1 MNNFKGKV
9 GDFLGSDRCSS
20 TVMTALVIC
29 VVMVFNAMLFAATD
43 LFGWGFYYK
52 TDVDYSLSGNTDEL
66 FEKAIAEGKKVK
78 ISFCMAE
85 DDVKIH
91 TTGSEVYATVT
102 NFAERYS
109 DEFIEIDYINII
121 TRRDKNGNLVNLSK
135 YQRDMEGNETRI
147 YKTSVIFECGE
158 NYRVLTDTY
167 TAVGYAH
174 FYNLDSSMNI
184 IAYNGEEVIAS
195 MMSWVMADEHKKA
208 YFTERHGEQVDVAFT
223 NLLSCAGYNVGVV
236 DLRNEKV
243 PDDADL
249 LIISNPKSDFESARP
264 GSEIYTEIDRLRA
277 YADRGGN
284 ILVSLDPYVKELSV
298 LESFLKEYGIAFST
312 TENAGA
318 SSRNI
323 VKDMRD
329 GITLDGF
336 TFVASYA
343 DSPLADSISER
354 VGKYGGGRVLLK
366 LVSALEL
373 SGDAKPL
380 LVSSSSAVLESGGKT
395 VSSSGN
401 YVLAAYS
408 ETVTDSGASSHIF
421 VVPSIYF
428 AASDALTSTNYSN
441 KDFVYSLF
449 EDFYGADGMPY
460 GCKPI
465 FYDSQI
471 LENLTIGTAKIYTA
485 IAMLIPAAIAVVGT
499 VVLIKRKNR

>member
-1 MNNFKGKV
+1 MDNFKRKV

-20 TVMTALVIC
+20 TIMTALVIC

-43 LFGWGFYYK
+43 LFGWGFSYK
-52 TDVDYSLSGNTDEL
+52 TNVDYSLSGNTDEL
-66 FEKAIAEGKKVK
+66 FEDAIAAGKKVK

-91 TTGSEVYATVT
+91 TTGSEVYSTVK

-109 DEFIEIDYINII
+109 EFIELDYINII
-121 TRRDKNGNLVNLSK
+121 TRRDKDGNLVNLSK
-135 YQRDMEGNETRI
+135 YQKDMEGNETRI

-184 IAYNGEEVIAS
+184 IAYNGEEVVAS

-208 YFTERHGEQVDVAFT
+208 YFTERHGEQADVAFT

-277 YADRGGN
+277 YAERGGN
-284 ILVSLDPYVKELSV
+284 ILVSLDPYVKELTV

-312 TENAGA
+312 TENNGVT
-318 SSRNI
+318 SRNI
-323 VKDMRD
+323 IKDTYS

-336 TFVASYA
+336 TFVAGYA
-343 DSPLADSISER
+343 DSPLADSISAR
-354 VGKYGGGRVLLK
+354 VKKYGGGSVLLK

-373 SGDAKPL
+373 SGNAKPL
-380 LVSSSSAVLESGGKT
+380 LVSSSSAELESGGKT
-395 VSSSGN
+395 VSSSGD
-401 YVLAAYS
+401 YVVAAYS
-408 ETVTDSGASSHIF
+408 EAATESGDSTRIF

-428 AASDALTSTNYSN
+428 AASDALTATNYSN

-449 EDFYGADGMPY
+449 EDFYGAEGMPY

-471 LENLTIGTAKIYTA
+471 LENLTMGTAKIYTA